1 MTESSAVMKHNRLE
15 GLQEKAIKYINNGN
29 VVYNNI
35 NDMYVRYNVQ
45 PLKLKWRVHML
56 YVLLIGRVG

>member
-1 MTESSAVMKHNRLE
+1 MLESSAIMKHNRLE
-15 GLQEKAIKYINNGN
+15 RLQEKAIKYINNGN

-35 NDMYVRYNVQ
+35 DDMYVRYNVQ

-56 YVLLIGRVG
+56 YI